1 MKFGAKVKEKI
12 ARTIGDFFT
21 TNEIVS
27 IFTDASISTN
37 VSLYAKWR
45 IAVDAFS
52 KISNEEGFFH
62 IIGEFCHP
70 LNFTNN
76 VETQTR
82 KIFIENLNGILSY
95 EDIEIIPVGNN
106 DVKFIS
112 KSKRYEIASS
122 QRPEEEKTA
131 TDYILG
137 AVNFFK
143 DEYNKVKLIG
153 LSYEYSLG
161 ENRNSNQIE
170 GEDFYEEKLQAIEQ
184 LKKIGFI
191 TEYSIKE
198 KVECDGYYVWDYAV
212 CKINEGKMMQK
223 EAPPATEAGV
233 QALTKKI
240 IHEHTHHF
248 ENSIQEKPIDLKH
261 IYKENTS
268 QQFYITR
275 DGNDFKYKGKMLNL
289 SKDTDYYKV
298 FSALYTKLP
307 EGGEIKYKELISEIK
322 SRIKRIENDNEEE
335 MRKFIQRNLTDK
347 SNGFMRYADISE
359 TEDNGKPLIK
369 IMRGLGV
376 CFNNKTR

>member
-27 IFTDASISTN
+27 IFTNANISTN

-45 IAVDAFS
+45 IVVDAFS
-52 KISNEEGFFH
+52 KISSEEGFFH
-62 IIGEFCHP
+62 IVGEFCHP
-70 LNFTNN
+70 LNFTDNI
-76 VETQTR
+76 ETKTR
-82 KIFIENLNGILSY
+82 EDFIKNLNNILSY
-95 EDIEIIPVGNN
+95 EDMEILPVSNN
-106 DVKFIS
+106 DVRFIS

-122 QRPEEEKTA
+122 QPPVEDKTA
-131 TDYILG
+131 TDYILD
-137 AVNFFK
+137 AINFFK

-161 ENRNSNQIE
+161 ENKNSDQIE

-184 LKKIGFI
+184 LKNIGFI

-212 CKINEGKMMQK
+212 CKIDESKMMQK

-240 IHEHTHHF
+240 IHEHTHRF

-261 IYKENTS
+261 IYKENTP

-275 DGNDFKYKGKMLNL
+275 DGDDFKYKGKILNL

-298 FSALYTKLP
+298 FSALYAKLP

-322 SRIKRIENDNEEE
+322 SRIKRVENDDEEE

-359 TEDNGKPLIK
+359 TEDGGKPLIK
-369 IMRGLGV
+369 IIRGSGV
-376 CFNNKTR
+376 CFNNKAK